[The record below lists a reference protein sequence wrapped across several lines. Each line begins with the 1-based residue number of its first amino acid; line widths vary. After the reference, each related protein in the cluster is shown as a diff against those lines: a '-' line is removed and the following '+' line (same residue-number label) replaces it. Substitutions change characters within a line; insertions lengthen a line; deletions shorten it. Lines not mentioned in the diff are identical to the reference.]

1 MKYTDDVNAYLRR
14 HGLRSMHPKAWL
26 IDMDGTL
33 YDSMPNH
40 ARAWHDMI
48 AELGIEVPVE
58 EFFLYEGATGAATVN
73 KIFQREYGRD
83 ATKEEVEKLYKRKTE
98 IFRELPQPEV
108 MPGAQQLLNTLRS
121 GAQPQRTI
129 LVTGSGQ
136 GSLLDRLDTDYPG
149 VFPQADRVTARNVE
163 RGKPHPEPF
172 LKGMELAGEM
182 LPTQCIALDN
192 APLGV
197 EAAHKSGAF
206 TIGVNTGPI
215 PPEAL
220 KEAGA
225 DVVFASVEELVREL
239 PALLDELTTDTGSR
253 QAVEFTTDPAG
264 TLAYLLEEC
273 RAGKA
278 YIIADTDTAR
288 LVVPQLQA
296 KCPKLTDA
304 TVITVQAG
312 DDHKNLGELAYIWRT
327 LNENG
332 ATRHSIAV
340 NVGGGVVTDM
350 GGFAAASFKRG
361 IPFINVPTTL
371 LGAVDA
377 AVGGKTGINF
387 NGYKNEIGAF
397 AEAYGVVV
405 STCYFDTLPTEE
417 LLSGYAEMLKHGLIS
432 SRKTYERL
440 LAYDITD
447 RTQLPG
453 LLPLL
458 RESVEIKRA
467 IVRKDPTE
475 RGIRRALNLGHTAG
489 HAFESIAM
497 KRGCPVPHG
506 YAVAWG
512 LVVETILSHMQ
523 SDFPSGELHR
533 LGAYVYRHYG
543 APSITCADYPELLQ
557 FMHHDKK
564 NRSTGEINCTLL
576 TAPGE
581 FRIDCSISDKDM
593 AAALD
598 IFRDLMH
605 I

>member
-1 MKYTDDVNAYLRR
+1 MKYTEDINAYLRR
-14 HGLRSMHPKAWL
+14 HGLRSMQPKAWL

-40 ARAWHDMI
+40 AGAWHDMI
-48 AELGIEVPVE
+48 AEIGINVPVE

-73 KIFQREYGRD
+73 KIFMREYGRE
-83 ATKEEVEKLYKRKTE
+83 ATREEVENLYKRKTE
-98 IFRELPQPEV
+98 IFRTLPQPKV
-108 MPGAQQLLNTLRS
+108 MPGAQELVRMLRN
-121 GAQPQRTI
+121 GPQPQRTI

-149 VFPQADRVTARNVE
+149 AFPVTERVTARNVE

-172 LKGMELAGEM
+172 LKGMEIAGNL

-192 APLGV
+192 APLGI
-197 EAAHKSGAF
+197 EAARRSGAF

-215 PPEAL
+215 PPERL

-225 DVVFASVEELVREL
+225 DVVFGSVEELVNEL
-239 PALLDELTTDTGSR
+239 PALLDELTSDAGNR
-253 QAVEFTTDPAG
+253 QAVEFTDDPASV
-264 TLAYLLEEC
+264 LSYLVEEC
-273 RAGKA
+273 GGNHVS
-278 YIIADTDTAR
+278 IIADNNTAR

-296 KCPKLTDA
+296 KCPQLSA
-304 TVITVQAG
+304 AQVITVEAG
-312 DDHKNLGELAYIWRT
+312 DDHKNLESLASIWRN
-327 LNENG
+327 LNEG
-332 ATRHSIAV
+332 GSTRHSIAV

-350 GGFAAASFKRG
+350 GGFAAATFKRG
-361 IPFINVPTTL
+361 IRFINVPTTL

-432 SRKTYERL
+432 DRGTYNRL

-447 RTQLPG
+447 RTKLPE

-458 RESVEIKRA
+458 RESVEVKRA
-467 IVRKDPTE
+467 IVREDPTE

-489 HAFESIAM
+489 HAFESMAM
-497 KRGCPVPHG
+497 KRGCPVAHG

-512 LVVETILSHMQ
+512 LVVETVLSHLQ
-523 SDFPSGELHR
+523 LGFPSDELHR
-533 LGAYVYRHYG
+533 LAAYVERHYG
-543 APSITCADYPELLQ
+543 APAIQCADYPELIG

-564 NRSTGEINCTLL
+564 NHSTDEINCTLL
-576 TAPGE
+576 TNPGE
-581 FRIDCSISDKDM
+581 FRIDCRVSDTEM
-593 AAALD
+593 EAALD
-598 IFRDLMH
+598 IFRDLMR